1 MLWTYLGAALLLL
14 AIGLLGL
21 NLFTAIRRMRVEA
34 EQQALDLARF
44 EEELAIL
51 RERRRKVAQ
60 EPLPW
65 NGFRKFVVSRKVT
78 EGAQVS
84 SLYLTPHDGKPLPAF
99 RPGQYLTFRLPGAR
113 PGSQLIRCYSL
124 SDHPHQPYY
133 RVTIKRAGAAGG
145 ASPAGV
151 CSTILHDQVREGDIL
166 DLRAPLGNFTL
177 EPADPE
183 PIVLIGCGIGITPV
197 FSMLATL
204 VHQKSRRPVWFFHGV
219 RNRQEHLFKSEFAA
233 FARANPQLTLRVCYS
248 QPGPDDRPGEDYHVA
263 GRVTVELL
271 KRELP
276 SNNFRFYYCGPGAMM
291 EEMTNGLKNWGVPDT
306 HLHFEAFGPLS
317 VKRVS
322 HATTAT
328 AGAPA
333 ATRPLVTFRKTG
345 TAVPWD
351 GEHETLLDLAEHL
364 GIGIASGCRAGN
376 CGTCVLA
383 MQSGEVSYIQPP
395 GSPPEARTCLTCI
408 AQPKGDIVLDA

>member
-34 EQQALDLARF
+34 EQHALDLARF

-124 SDHPHQPYY
+124 SDHPHQPHY
-133 RVTIKRAGAAGG
+133 RVTIKRAGATGG
-145 ASPAGV
+145 ATTAGV

-166 DLRAPLGNFTL
+166 DLRAPLG
-177 EPADPE
+177 
-183 PIVLIGCGIGITPV
+183 VV
-197 FSMLATL
+197 
-204 VHQKSRRPVWFFHGV
+204 RRRGSGSSP
-219 RNRQEHLFKSEFAA
+219 
-233 FARANPQLTLRVCYS
+233 
-248 QPGPDDRPGEDYHVA
+248 
-263 GRVTVELL
+263 
-271 KRELP
+271 
-276 SNNFRFYYCGPGAMM
+276 
-291 EEMTNGLKNWGVPDT
+291 
-306 HLHFEAFGPLS
+306 
-317 VKRVS
+317 
-322 HATTAT
+322 
-328 AGAPA
+328 AGARETGRSRPASAMARGATKIRASGGNRPA
-333 ATRPLVTFRKTG
+333 A
-345 TAVPWD
+345 A
-351 GEHETLLDLAEHL
+351 
-364 GIGIASGCRAGN
+364 GCR
-376 CGTCVLA
+376 
-383 MQSGEVSYIQPP
+383 Q
-395 GSPPEARTCLTCI
+395 
-408 AQPKGDIVLDA
+408 